1 MFMVIRRRWLRA
13 SSAGVDAANC
23 IPTVRHET
31 VYIRLARGDAMPS
44 WTPNFDWI
52 TDHLAVGGSFRREQ
66 TERLTEHGI
75 RAVVDLRN
83 EDVDDERLLG
93 RHGIE
98 LLHLPTQDMCGVAQ
112 EHLDRGVRFAVRHL
126 DRGERV
132 LVHCEHGI
140 GRSAVLALCILVQ
153 RGRAPLE
160 ALDLLKDRR
169 ARIAPSP
176 EQFACWSRWLEQHRR
191 VHASV
196 WQVPDLD
203 DFKTIAYR

>member
-1 MFMVIRRRWLRA
+1 MA
-13 SSAGVDAANC
+13 
-23 IPTVRHET
+23 
-31 VYIRLARGDAMPS
+31 S

-52 TDHLAVGGSFRREQ
+52 TDHLAVGGRFQ
-66 TERLTEHGI
+66 PDQAKRLTREHGI

-83 EDVDDERLLG
+83 EDVDDARLLR
-93 RHGIE
+93 RHGIA
-98 LLHLPTQDMCGVAQ
+98 LLHLPTQDMCGVDQ
-112 EHLDRGVRFAVRHL
+112 EHLDRGVRFAARHL
-126 DRGERV
+126 DCGERV

-160 ALDLLKDRR
+160 ALELLKDRR

-191 VHASV
+191 VHAPA
-196 WQVPDLD
+196 WQVPEFD
-203 DFKTIAYR
+203 DFKAIAYRHWMVPD